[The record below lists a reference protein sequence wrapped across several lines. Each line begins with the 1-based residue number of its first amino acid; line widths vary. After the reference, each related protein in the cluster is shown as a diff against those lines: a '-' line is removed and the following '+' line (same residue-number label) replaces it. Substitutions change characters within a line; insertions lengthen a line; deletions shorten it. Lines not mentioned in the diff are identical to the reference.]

1 MKKYRTPGNRIFNA
15 CNYLIMIVLLLAT
28 LYPIYHVVVA
38 SFSDPILLMSH
49 KGPLLKILGDPT
61 LEGYRKTLANRS
73 LLTGFRNTLFYV
85 TVGTFLQVMMTS
97 FAAFLLTRKAFLP
110 RKLLMKMMIFT
121 MFFGGGLIPFF
132 FAIKNT
138 GVYNTIW
145 VSSIPYL
152 ISTYN
157 VIIMRTFFMTI
168 PESLEEAALID
179 GANDFQV
186 FKDVIMP
193 LSKPVI
199 AVIILYC
206 GVSQWNS
213 WFPAAMFV
221 RDRGLYPLQMILR
234 EILIQNDSTAM
245 TDSVVAAV
253 EESYAKELVKYCT
266 IVVSTVPI
274 LVIYPFLQK
283 YFEKGVM
290 IGAVK
295 G

>member
-1 MKKYRTPGNRIFNA
+1 MKKYHTLGSRIFNF
-15 CNYLIMIVLLLAT
+15 CNIVFMLLLIFIT

-38 SFSDPILLMSH
+38 SLSDPILLMSH
-49 KGPLLKILGDPT
+49 TGPLFKILGKPT
-61 LEGYRKTLANRS
+61 LVGYEKTIANKS
-73 LLTGFRNTLFYV
+73 LITGFGNTLFYV
-85 TVGTFLQVMMTS
+85 TIGTFLQVALTS
-97 FAAFLLTRKAFLP
+97 FAAFVLTRKNFMI
-110 RKLLMKMMIFT
+110 RNIMMKFMIFT
-121 MFFGGGLIPFF
+121 MFFSGGLIPLF

-145 VSSIPYL
+145 VSTVPYL

-157 VIIMRTFFMTI
+157 VIIMKTFFQTI
-168 PESLEEAALID
+168 PESLEDAALID

-186 FKDVIMP
+186 FKDVILP

-234 EILIQNDSTAM
+234 EILIQNDSATI

-253 EESYAKELVKYCT
+253 EESYAEELVKYCT

-274 LVIYPFLQK
+274 LIVYPFLQK

>member
-1 MKKYRTPGNRIFNA
+1 MKTYQTKGNIIFNV
-15 CNYLIMIVLLLAT
+15 CNMVFMLALLFIT
-28 LYPIYHVVVA
+28 LYPVYHVVMA

-49 KGPLLKILGDPT
+49 KGPLAWILGEPT
-61 LEGYRKTLANRS
+61 LEGYKKTIANRS
-73 LLTGFRNTLFYV
+73 LITGFMNTLFYV
-85 TVGTFLQVMMTS
+85 TVGTFLQVTLTS

-110 RKLLMKMMIFT
+110 KKLLMKMMIFT
-121 MFFGGGLIPFF
+121 MFFSGGLIPLF

-168 PESLEEAALID
+168 PESLEEAAVID

-186 FKDVIMP
+186 FKDVILP
-193 LSKPVI
+193 LSKPVL

-213 WFPAAMFV
+213 WFPASMFV

-234 EILIQNDSTAM
+234 EILIQNDSATL

-274 LVIYPFLQK
+274 LVVYPFLQK

>member
-1 MKKYRTPGNRIFNA
+1 MKKYRTPANIIFDA
-15 CNYLIMIVLLLAT
+15 CNFLFMLFLLFIT

-38 SFSDPILLMSH
+38 SFSDSILLMSH
-49 KGPLLKILGDPT
+49 KGPLTWILGNPT
-61 LEGYRKTLANRS
+61 LEGYKKTFANKS

-85 TVGTFLQVMMTS
+85 VVGTSMQVILTS
-97 FAAFLLTRKAFLP
+97 FAAFLLTRKNFML
-110 RKLLMKMMIFT
+110 KNFMMKMMIFT
-121 MFFGGGLIPFF
+121 MFFSGGLIPLF

-138 GVYNTIW
+138 HIYNTIW

-157 VIIMRTFFMTI
+157 VIIMRTFFMNL
-168 PESLEEAALID
+168 PDSLEEAAIID

-186 FKDVIMP
+186 FNKIILP

-199 AVIILYC
+199 AVIVLYC

-213 WFPAAMFV
+213 WFPAAMFT

-234 EILIQNDSTAM
+234 EILIQNESSTL

-274 LVIYPFLQK
+274 LVVYPFLQK

>member
-1 MKKYRTPGNRIFNA
+1 MKRYHTMGNRIFGF
-15 CNYLIMIVLLLAT
+15 CNMLFMLLLLFVT
-28 LYPIYHVVVA
+28 LYPVYHVVVA
-38 SFSDPILLMSH
+38 SLSDPILLMSH

-73 LLTGFRNTLFYV
+73 LLTGFMNTLFYV
-85 TVGTFLQVMMTS
+85 TVGTFLQVALTS
-97 FAAFLLTRKAFLP
+97 FAAFLLTRKHFIL
-110 RKLLMKMMIFT
+110 KKIMMKMMIFT
-121 MFFGGGLIPFF
+121 MFFSGGLIPLF
-132 FAIKNT
+132 FAVKNT

-168 PESLEEAALID
+168 PDSLEEAAVID

-186 FKDVIMP
+186 FKDVILP

-234 EILIQNDSTAM
+234 EILIQNDSTAI

-274 LVIYPFLQK
+274 LAVYPFLQK